1 MEQTIKPYPRQIE
14 FFKSTKRYIAFG
26 GARGGGKSF
35 AARTKMKLL
44 ALRYAGIQILLLRR
58 TLKELRGNHILP
70 FMSELKGIAE
80 FKSTEKEFVFPNG
93 SRITLGYC
101 QAETDVL
108 QFQGQA
114 YDVIFLEEATQFT
127 EFQFQSLTESN
138 RSSGMCKDKFS
149 PRMYFTCNPGGVGH
163 IWVKRLFVDKDYKN
177 SERPEDYD
185 FIRSYVYDNKFLMEN
200 SPEYVRTL
208 ENLPENRRKAM
219 LEGDW
224 DIFDGQYFSE
234 FNRDIHVIDPFNIPT
249 HWKRYIS
256 LDYGLDML
264 AAHWIAEDT
273 RGTAYVYKEVHES
286 DLIIRDACNRIK
298 EVTGNDHI
306 QMTYAPVDLWNRRQ
320 DTGKSAT
327 DIFLENGISF
337 VKATN
342 SRINGWYAVKDRL
355 KLTEVKHEQTGEPTK
370 VSNLYIFKNCT
381 NIIRCLPQLQHDEKN
396 PNDVA
401 TEPHEITHAP
411 DSLRYYCASRT
422 LPSTLPTKGK
432 PTYENFYG
440 KKKEDNS
447 SIVDNSFINMGVN
460 G

>member
-185 FIRSYVYDNKFLMEN
+185 FIRSYV
-200 SPEYVRTL
+200 
-208 ENLPENRRKAM
+208 
-219 LEGDW
+219 
-224 DIFDGQYFSE
+224 
-234 FNRDIHVIDPFNIPT
+234 
-249 HWKRYIS
+249 
-256 LDYGLDML
+256 
-264 AAHWIAEDT
+264 
-273 RGTAYVYKEVHES
+273 
-286 DLIIRDACNRIK
+286 
-298 EVTGNDHI
+298 
-306 QMTYAPVDLWNRRQ
+306 
-320 DTGKSAT
+320 
-327 DIFLENGISF
+327 
-337 VKATN
+337 
-342 SRINGWYAVKDRL
+342 
-355 KLTEVKHEQTGEPTK
+355 
-370 VSNLYIFKNCT
+370 
-381 NIIRCLPQLQHDEKN
+381 
-396 PNDVA
+396 
-401 TEPHEITHAP
+401 
-411 DSLRYYCASRT
+411 
-422 LPSTLPTKGK
+422 
-432 PTYENFYG
+432 
-440 KKKEDNS
+440 
-447 SIVDNSFINMGVN
+447 
-460 G
+460 